1 MRLMI
6 LTKSGIQF
14 QKKLVTQFQKLKKLS
29 NQLKS
34 FTLFSTILEP
44 SSSQSQMVLYLPMLV
59 VEVMLETSSE
69 DVLASWKRM
78 IGGTNLVWKDF
89 CISLSSIRKILKEFT
104 VNSQSTKVL
113 PRSLKSNLTDG
124 NIQMMNL

>member
-14 QKKLVTQFQKLKKLS
+14 QKKLVTQFQKSKKLS

-34 FTLFSTILEP
+34 FTLFSTILEL

-59 VEVMLETSSE
+59 VEVMLETFSE

-104 VNSQSTKVL
+104 VNSRSTKVL

>member
-14 QKKLVTQFQKLKKLS
+14 QKKLVTQFQKSKKLS

-34 FTLFSTILEP
+34 FTLFSTILEL

-104 VNSQSTKVL
+104 VNSRSTKVL

>member
-14 QKKLVTQFQKLKKLS
+14 QKKLVTQFQKSKKLS

>member
-14 QKKLVTQFQKLKKLS
+14 QKKLATQFQKSKKLS

-34 FTLFSTILEP
+34 FTLFSTILEL

-104 VNSQSTKVL
+104 VNSRSTKVL

>member
-14 QKKLVTQFQKLKKLS
+14 QKKLVTQFQKSKKLS

-104 VNSQSTKVL
+104 VNSRSTKVL